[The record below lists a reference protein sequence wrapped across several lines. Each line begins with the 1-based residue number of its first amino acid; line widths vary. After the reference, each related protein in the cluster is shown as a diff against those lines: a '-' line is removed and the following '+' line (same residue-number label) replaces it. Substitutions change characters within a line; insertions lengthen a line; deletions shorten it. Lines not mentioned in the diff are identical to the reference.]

1 MFRQAIE
8 DHHARPEFRV
18 VRFVPELDIATS
30 IASTGF
36 VVPKSLAL
44 ELDVK
49 NHLAEG
55 AVFSIYLD
63 GKPEGFAIFTRFPDR
78 VLYLAGIIL
87 RPGIQGRGICEKVIH
102 EAREPGDRYL
112 ALRTQS
118 AIMWA
123 AGRRICRG
131 DWLPANENATDEP
144 LVRLGKLVAQ
154 RIRCPGYPVSRGFY
168 GQALYG
174 EQPKH
179 RDRGIQAWWD
189 GLCSFGRGDAVV
201 CIGRLP

>member
-1 MFRQAIE
+1 MFRKYIDE
-8 DHHARPEFRV
+8 HHAQPVIRV
-18 VRFVPELDIATS
+18 IRHIPKLDIATS

-36 VVPKSLAL
+36 VVPKSLEL

-55 AVFSIYLD
+55 AVYSIMLD
-63 GKPEGFAIFTRFPDR
+63 DEPAGFAIFTRFPDR

-87 RPGIQGRGICEKVIH
+87 RPGIQGRGVSEAAVKQ
-102 EAREPGDRYL
+102 AREPDDRFL

-123 AGRRICRG
+123 AGRHICG
-131 DWLPANENATDEP
+131 GNWLPAAQKSADGE
-144 LVRLGKLVAQ
+144 LVQLGGLVAR
-154 RIRCPGYPVSRGFY
+154 RIGCPDYPVAKGFY

-174 EQPKH
+174 EKPKH
-179 RDRGIQAWWD
+179 RDREIQAWWD
-189 GLCSFGRGDAVV
+189 KLCSFERGDAVI